1 MRRIRWQL
9 LIAFGGLLLLFG
21 YLLGQSPIEE
31 PSAPEPIA
39 GGIYREAL
47 IGMVGRLNPLLDSN
61 NQVDRD
67 INRLLFRG
75 LIKFGSRGI
84 PQPDLAE
91 SWAVSA
97 DATLYTFTLQSD
109 ATWHDGEPVI
119 SDDVIYTY
127 SKFQESGYP
136 GPSDLHNIWKEINFV
151 RLDDRT
157 VQFQLPEPFAPFLD
171 FVSVGLLPDHL
182 LRGVAAEDLIDH
194 PFNIQPVGTGP
205 YKFDRYLQDDG
216 EISGVRLI
224 AFDEFFGGRPF
235 LDEIEFLFY
244 PDEEGALQAYLS
256 DEVMGIG
263 QVGAGLLERILDAPT
278 LNLHSSSLPA
288 INMVFL
294 NHKNAAKPFLGE
306 KTLRQALLLA
316 TNRQWIID
324 DVLDGQAII
333 TPSPILQGTWAYL
346 DSLRAHG
353 FNSSQAEELLEEL
366 GWEVPSGAI
375 KGAPEYV
382 RTNEEVSLSID
393 LVHAIDPT
401 QTAVAEA
408 IQESWN
414 LIGIQTN
421 LIPADGST
429 MLEEYLEPRTFEAVL
444 ININLG
450 RYPDPDPYPF
460 WHDSQVEAGQNYS
473 GFSDRNIGIWLEKAR
488 TTPDLFLRADL
499 YKNFQFR
506 FKDQVPALLLF
517 SPVYSY
523 AIDSQV
529 HGVRIGTIHDP
540 SDRFAN
546 VREWHIRFRQPAAS
560 SLSDSTS

>member
-21 YLLGQSPIEE
+21 YLRGQSPIEE
-31 PSAPEPIA
+31 SITPEPIA

-47 IGMVGRLNPLLDSN
+47 IGMVSRLNPLLDSN
-61 NQVDRD
+61 NQVDTD
-67 INRLLFRG
+67 INNLLYRG
-75 LIKFGSRGI
+75 LVQFDSRGI

-109 ATWHDGEPVI
+109 ATWHDGEPVL

-136 GPSDLHNIWKEINFV
+136 GPSDLHTVWKEIKFV

-182 LRGVAAEDLIDH
+182 LRGVSTEDLIDH

-205 YKFDRYLQDDG
+205 YKFDRYLQDEG
-216 EISGVRLI
+216 NISGVRLI
-224 AFDEFFGGRPF
+224 AFDDFFDGRPF
-235 LDEIEFLFY
+235 LDEVEFLFY
-244 PDEEGALQAYLS
+244 PDEGRALQAYLNE
-256 DEVMGIG
+256 EVMGIG
-263 QVGAGLLERILDAPT
+263 QVGTGILERILDSPD
-278 LNLHSSSLPA
+278 LNLHSSSLPT
-288 INMVFL
+288 ISMVYL
-294 NHKNAAKPFLGE
+294 NHSSAE
-306 KTLRQALLLA
+306 KTFLQEKKFRQALLMA

-333 TPSPILQGTWAYL
+333 APGPILGGTWAYL
-346 DSLRAHG
+346 DSLRIEG
-353 FNSSQAEELLEEL
+353 FNSSQAEELLDEL
-366 GWEVPSGAI
+366 GWEVPAGAI
-375 KGAPEYV
+375 KGTPEYI
-382 RTNEEVSLSID
+382 RSKEDSPLSFD
-393 LVHAIDPT
+393 LVHSTDPI
-401 QTAVAEA
+401 QTAVAET
-408 IQESWN
+408 IQESWG
-414 LIGIQTN
+414 LIGIQIN
-421 LIPADGST
+421 LIPTDGYT
-429 MLEEYLEPRTFEAVL
+429 ILEQYLEPRNFEAVL

-460 WHDSQVEAGQNYS
+460 WHDSQAEAGQNYG
-473 GFSDRNIGIWLEKAR
+473 GFADRNIGIWLEKAR
-488 TTPDLFLRADL
+488 TTPDLLLRAEL
-499 YKNFQFR
+499 YRNFQFR
-506 FKDQVPALLLF
+506 FQDQVPALLLY

-529 HGVRIGTIHDP
+529 QGVRIGSIHDP
-540 SDRFAN
+540 SDRFDN
-546 VREWHIRFRQPAAS
+546 VIEWHIRFRRPAAFS
-560 SLSDSTS
+560 PSDSSS